1 MKTKQPENNM
11 ELEVMRAFN
20 SRKTDQEIAMPDV
33 EQELS
38 RLKAR
43 MATSRSPKGE
53 DSQASSH
60 LYIGVHSL
68 RKVAAILVAALVL
81 TSLSYAAVRTSFFTH
96 SWNEANEQV
105 AEPTPNAEPTEQPA
119 CKPEITMK
127 GDSIVLF
134 KDVRLDSILMLTDVH
149 YEVESQFNDAELRQI
164 RLLFK
169 WHKQHSLDEVLQ
181 RLNGFERFQI
191 RREENNL
198 IVEQPQAEQ

>member
-33 EQELS
+33 EMELS

-43 MATSRSPKGE
+43 RQQPSPFVG
-53 DSQASSH
+53 SSW
-60 LYIGVHSL
+60 VHSL

-81 TSLSYAAVRTSFFTH
+81 TGLSYAAVHTLISAPSNSTKVEEECQA
-96 SWNEANEQV
+96 STALSSTGQ
-105 AEPTPNAEPTEQPA
+105 
-119 CKPEITMK
+119 
-127 GDSIVLF
+127 DSSPLGELEGGFILF
-134 KDVRLDSILMLTDVH
+134 QDARLDSVMMQIDQYYKVETRFTD
-149 YEVESQFNDAELRQI
+149 ENLRQI